1 MNPDDAGIIG
11 LLQQP
16 AGWTTAA
23 GQEAE
28 TILSSRVRLARN
40 LQRYNFPG
48 RCREAERREI
58 LEFSKDQ
65 ALKVNYLKGASF
77 FSLDGITKLGRK
89 ALEER
94 RMVSTGP
101 AEQEQSGVLISPE
114 QNVSLMINEEDHLRL
129 QSIFPGL
136 DLLEAFRVADQVDD
150 QLQERMEVA
159 FTSDHG
165 FLTACP
171 SNLGTG
177 LRASV
182 LMHLPALVMSERMD
196 GLIEGLSQ
204 KDIVARGAYGQGSR
218 VKTNLFQFS
227 NRISLGRSELEIVE
241 EVEQAARV
249 LLGEENKQRNELWE
263 NIRPE
268 LEDKVFRARA
278 ILSQARVLSIEE
290 FLSLWSAVRLGL
302 SLRLIDHPK
311 LPDLNRTLITMQPAH
326 LQFACDKA
334 LDPLQLDIE
343 RADRVRAM
351 FV

>member
-16 AGWTTAA
+16 AGWTNAA
-23 GQEAE
+23 GREAE

-40 LQRYNFPG
+40 LQNYNFPG
-48 RCREAERREI
+48 RCRESERREI
-58 LEFSKDQ
+58 LDFSKDQ

-77 FSLDGITKLGRK
+77 FSLDGITKLGRR

-94 RMVSTGP
+94 RMTSSGP
-101 AEQEQSGVLISPE
+101 AEQLQAGVLISPE

-159 FTSDHG
+159 FTADNG

-182 LMHLPALVMSERMD
+182 LMHLPALAMSEKMD
-196 GLIEGLSQ
+196 GLMEDISQ
-204 KDIVARGAYGQGSR
+204 KGIVARGAYGEGSR
-218 VKTNLFQFS
+218 VKANLFQFS
-227 NRISLGRSELEIVE
+227 NRTSLGKSELEIVE
-241 EVEQAARV
+241 EVEQAARS
-249 LLGEENKQRNELWE
+249 LQSEENKQRDDLWSRS
-263 NIRPE
+263 RPE
-268 LEDKVFRARA
+268 LEDRVFRARA
-278 ILSQARVLSIEE
+278 ILSQARVLSMEE
-290 FLSLWSAVRLGL
+290 FLSLWSAVRLGI
-302 SLRLIDHPK
+302 SLGLVIIPK
-311 LPDLNRTLITMQPAH
+311 LADLNRMLISMQPAH
-326 LQFACDKA
+326 LQFACDRT
-334 LDPLQLDIE
+334 LDATQEEIE

-351 FV
+351 FS

>member
-16 AGWTTAA
+16 AGWTNAS
-23 GQEAE
+23 GKEAE

-40 LQRYNFPG
+40 LRNYNFPG

-58 LEFSKDQ
+58 LDLSKEQ
-65 ALKVNYLKGASF
+65 ALQVNYLKGAAF
-77 FSLDGITKLGRK
+77 FSLDGITKLGRR

-94 RMVSTGP
+94 RMASSGP
-101 AEQEQSGVLISPE
+101 GEQLQAGVLISPE

-159 FTSDHG
+159 FTADHG

-182 LMHLPALVMSERMD
+182 LMHLPALALSDQRETV
-196 GLIEGLSQ
+196 IEQLSQ
-204 KDIVARGAYGQGSR
+204 KGIVARGAYGEGSR
-218 VKTNLFQFS
+218 VKANLFQFS
-227 NRISLGRSELEIVE
+227 NRTSLGKSELEIVE
-241 EVEQAARV
+241 EVEQAARS
-249 LLGEENKQRNELWE
+249 LQGEENKQRDDLWS
-263 NIRPE
+263 RSRSE
-268 LEDKVFRARA
+268 LEDRVFRARA
-278 ILSQARVLSIEE
+278 VLSQARLLSLDE

-302 SLRLIDHPK
+302 SLGLFDSPK
-311 LPDLNRTLITMQPAH
+311 LPELNRMLIAMQPAH
-326 LQFACDKA
+326 LQFACDRT
-334 LDPLQLDIE
+334 LDATQEDIE

>member
-16 AGWTTAA
+16 AGWTSAA
-23 GQEAE
+23 GQEDE

-40 LQRYNFPG
+40 LQSYNFPG

-58 LEFSKDQ
+58 LDFSKEQ
-65 ALKVNYLKGASF
+65 ALQVNYLKGASF

-94 RMVSTGP
+94 RMAGSGLS
-101 AEQEQSGVLISPE
+101 EQLQTGVLISPE
-114 QNVSLMINEEDHLRL
+114 QNVSLLINEEDHLRL

-159 FTSDHG
+159 FSPDRG

-182 LMHLPALVMSERMD
+182 LMHLPALAVSDRLEA
-196 GLIEGLSQ
+196 LIEELSP
-204 KDIVARGAYGQGSR
+204 KGIMVRGAYGEGSR
-218 VKTNLFQFS
+218 VKANLFQFS
-227 NRISLGRSELEIVE
+227 NRTSLGKSELEIVD

-249 LLGEENKQRNELWE
+249 LLDEEHRQRDEMWKN
-263 NIRPE
+263 NRPE
-268 LEDKVFRARA
+268 SEDKVYRARA
-278 ILSQARVLSIEE
+278 ILSQARVLSLDE
-290 FLSLWSAVRLGL
+290 FLNLWSAVRLGI
-302 SLRLIDHPK
+302 SLGLVTIPK
-311 LPDLNRTLITMQPAH
+311 LADLNRALIAMQPAH
-326 LQFACDKA
+326 LQLACDRA
-334 LDPLQLDIE
+334 LDAVQEDME